1 MKQIVALVLAVTS
14 MGLTG
19 CATGARAYAD
29 TAIGNRAEAATVWN
43 RPQEVG
49 FDWGSDIEAEVSRQC
64 LFGFICWG
72 YEDGGGLDAITGLIG
87 AIFGNGGAK
96 EVGDPLVR
104 AAAAVAVANAQKAD
118 GIFVVSHETDAFDI
132 LIFKRRTARVKGKAF
147 TLRPMG
153 EVSQDRSDRVRN
165 LSALGGRAMV
175 SLPDITR

>member
-1 MKQIVALVLAVTS
+1 MKTLTALVLAVTS

-29 TAIGNRAEAATVWN
+29 TAIGNRSEAATVWN

-64 LFGFICWG
+64 VFGIICWG
-72 YEDGGGLDAITGLIG
+72 YEDGSPLDALTGIIG
-87 AIFGNGGAK
+87 SIFGGGGGK
-96 EVGDPLVR
+96 EVADPLVR

-118 GIFVVSHETDAFDI
+118 GIFVVSHDTDSFDI
-132 LIFKRRTARVKGKAF
+132 FIFRRRTARVKGKAF

-153 EVSQDRSDRVRN
+153 EVAQDRADRVRN
-165 LSALGGRAMV
+165 LSALGGRALV
-175 SLPDITR
+175 SVPDITR

>member
-1 MKQIVALVLAVTS
+1 MKTLIALVLAVTS

-64 LFGFICWG
+64 LFGVICWG
-72 YEDGGGLDAITGLIG
+72 YEDGSPLDAITSIIG
-87 AIFGNGGAK
+87 SIFGSGAK

-104 AAAAVAVANAQKAD
+104 AAAAVAVANAQRAD
-118 GIFVVSHETDAFDI
+118 GIFVVSHDTDSFDI

-153 EVSQDRSDRVRN
+153 EVTQDRADRVRN
-165 LSALGGRAMV
+165 LSALGGRALM
-175 SLPDITR
+175 SLPDMTR

>member
-1 MKQIVALVLAVTS
+1 MKQMVMLVLAVTA

-29 TAIGNRAEAATVWN
+29 TAIGNRSEAATVWN

-49 FDWGSDIEAEVSRQC
+49 FDWGSDIEAEVSHQC

-72 YEDGGGLDAITGLIG
+72 YEDGGGFDIG
-87 AIFGNGGAK
+87 AILGSILGGGSK

-118 GIFVVSHETDAFDI
+118 GIFVVSHETDAANYI
-132 LIFKRRTARVKGKAF
+132 IFSRKTARVKGKAF

-165 LSALGGRAMV
+165 LSALGGRALV
-175 SLPDITR
+175 SMPDLTR

>member
-1 MKQIVALVLAVTS
+1 MKQMLMLVLAVMST
-14 MGLTG
+14 GLTG

-29 TAIGNRAEAATVWN
+29 SAIANRAEAATVWN

-64 LFGFICWG
+64 IFGAICWG
-72 YEDGGGLDAITGLIG
+72 YEDGGGLDAIAGIIG
-87 AIFGNGGAK
+87 SIFGNGGGQS
-96 EVGDPLVR
+96 VGDPLVK

-118 GIFVVSHETDAFDI
+118 GIFVVSHDTDSFN
-132 LIFKRRTARVKGKAF
+132 IFIFSRRTARVKGKAF

>member
-1 MKQIVALVLAVTS
+1 MKTLIALVLAVTS

-64 LFGFICWG
+64 LFGVICWG
-72 YEDGGGLDAITGLIG
+72 YEDGSPLDAIASIIG
-87 AIFGNGGAK
+87 SIFGGGGK

-104 AAAAVAVANAQKAD
+104 AAAAVAVANAQRAD
-118 GIFVVSHETDAFDI
+118 GIFVVSHDTDSFDI

-153 EVSQDRSDRVRN
+153 EVTQDRADRVRN
-165 LSALGGRAMV
+165 LSALGGRALM
-175 SLPDITR
+175 SLPDMTR

>member
-1 MKQIVALVLAVTS
+1 MKQMLMLVLAVTS

-29 TAIGNRAEAATVWN
+29 TAIGNRAEAASVWN

-64 LFGFICWG
+64 MLGFICWG
-72 YEDGGGLDAITGLIG
+72 YEDGGGFDVGAIIG
-87 AIFGNGGAK
+87 AIFGGGGGAK
-96 EVGDPLVR
+96 EVADPLVK

-118 GIFVVSHETDAFDI
+118 GIFVVSHDTDSFN
-132 LIFKRRTARVKGKAF
+132 IFIFSRRTARVKGKAF

>member
-64 LFGFICWG
+64 VFGFICWG
-72 YEDGGGLDAITGLIG
+72 YEDGDIG
-87 AIFGNGGAK
+87 AIFGAIFGGGK
-96 EVGDPLVR
+96 EVADPLVK

-153 EVSQDRSDRVRN
+153 EVSQDRADRVRN